1 VKNTAAKME
10 TPMKT
15 MMMTAMMMG
24 LYVANKEA
32 GQQ

>member
-1 VKNTAAKME
+1 ME
-10 TPMKT
+10 TLMKT